1 MLILHPKGIQR
12 LDTYCIFLGTL
23 SHPKSFFR
31 SSKTKHTIKVMYIE
45 NPKCF
50 IISNKERSMSTSLYA
65 YYVLCHAT
73 HDVKIL
79 DVVRL
84 KKKFTPY
91 HVKRICPYPS

>member
-1 MLILHPKGIQR
+1 
-12 LDTYCIFLGTL
+12 
-23 SHPKSFFR
+23 
-31 SSKTKHTIKVMYIE
+31 
-45 NPKCF
+45 
-50 IISNKERSMSTSLYA
+50 MSTSLYA